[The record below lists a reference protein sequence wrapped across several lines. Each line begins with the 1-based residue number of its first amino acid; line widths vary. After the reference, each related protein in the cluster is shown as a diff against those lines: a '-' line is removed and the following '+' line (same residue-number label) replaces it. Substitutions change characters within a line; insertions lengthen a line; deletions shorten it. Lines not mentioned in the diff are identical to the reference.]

1 MARPISMSASDSFCV
16 SPRKFFMENQ
26 PARSYS
32 ARQLRDG
39 IWSDIAESVTVEEPL
54 EIRIGGRRY
63 SATMRT
69 PQGEGNDRLLA
80 LGLLLTEGVIGSID
94 DVDEVNLRTRCRE
107 LNEELVSV
115 ADVTLW
121 DDSALPQHLWE
132 RSLISNSSC
141 GLCGKATVEALSAQ
155 VEPLAPR
162 PIDAAL
168 LQTLPDKMR
177 ARQTIFSQTGGL
189 HAAAIFDGSGELLAC
204 YEDIGRHNATDRAV
218 GFGLEQGWIPDGE
231 ELILL
236 VSGRVSFEIV
246 QKALRARIATV
257 AGVSA
262 ASSLAIELAVAN
274 NLNLVGWMRARG
286 LTVYHGE
293 TSF

>member
-1 MARPISMSASDSFCV
+1 
-16 SPRKFFMENQ
+16 MENQ
-26 PARSYS
+26 PTRSYG
-32 ARQLRDG
+32 ACQLRDG
-39 IWSDIAESVTVEEPL
+39 NWSDITEAVTVEEPL

-69 PQGEGNDRLLA
+69 PQGETNDRLLA
-80 LGLLLTEGVIGSID
+80 LGLLLTEGVIASID
-94 DVDEVNLRTRCRE
+94 DVDKVNLRTRCRE

-121 DDSALPQHLWE
+121 DDSDLPKHLWE

-155 VEPLAPR
+155 VTPLAPR
-162 PIDAAL
+162 PIDAQL

-177 ARQTIFSQTGGL
+177 AQQTIFSQTGGL
-189 HAAAIFDGSGELLAC
+189 HAATIFDQSGELLAC
-204 YEDIGRHNATDRAV
+204 YEDIGRHNATDRAI
-218 GFGLEQGWIPDGE
+218 GYGLEKGWIPAHQD
-231 ELILL
+231 LILL

-246 QKALRARIATV
+246 QKALRARIGTV

-286 LTVYHGE
+286 LTVY
-293 TSF
+293 TDQTK

>member
-1 MARPISMSASDSFCV
+1 
-16 SPRKFFMENQ
+16 MENQ
-26 PARSYS
+26 PARPYS

-39 IWSDIAESVTVEEPL
+39 AWSEVAEIVTVEEPL
-54 EIRIGGRRY
+54 EIRVGGRRY

-80 LGLLLTEGVIGSID
+80 LGLLFTEGVIGSID
-94 DVDEVNLRTRCRE
+94 DVERVNLRTRCRE
-107 LNEELVSV
+107 MSAELVGV
-115 ADVTLW
+115 ADVALW
-121 DDSALPQHLWE
+121 DEGDLPEHLWE

-155 VEPLAPR
+155 IEPLAPR
-162 PIDAAL
+162 PLDADL
-168 LQTLPDKMR
+168 LQTLPDIMR

-189 HAAAIFDGSGELLAC
+189 HAAAIFDGAGQLLAC
-204 YEDIGRHNATDRAV
+204 YEDIGRHNATDRAI
-218 GFGLEQGWIPDGE
+218 GFGLESGWMPADKD
-231 ELILL
+231 LILL

-246 QKALRARIATV
+246 QKALRARIGTV

-262 ASSLAIELAVAN
+262 ASSLAVDLARAN

-286 LTVYHGE
+286 LTVYTGE

>member
-1 MARPISMSASDSFCV
+1 
-16 SPRKFFMENQ
+16 MENQ
-26 PARSYS
+26 PARPYS

-39 IWSDIAESVTVEEPL
+39 AWSEVAEIVTVEEPL
-54 EIRIGGRRY
+54 EIRVGGRRY

-80 LGLLLTEGVIGSID
+80 LGLLFTEGVIGSID
-94 DVDEVNLRTRCRE
+94 DVESVNLRTRCRD
-107 LNEELVSV
+107 LSAELVSV
-115 ADVTLW
+115 ADVALW
-121 DDSALPQHLWE
+121 DDSQLPEHLWE

-141 GLCGKATVEALSAQ
+141 GLCGKATVEALSAR
-155 VEPLAPR
+155 VAPLAPR
-162 PIDAAL
+162 PINAEL
-168 LQTLPDKMR
+168 LRALPDQMR

-189 HAAAIFDGSGELLAC
+189 HAAAIFDDAGQLLAC
-204 YEDIGRHNATDRAV
+204 YEDIGRHNATDRAI
-218 GFGLEQGWIPDGE
+218 GFGLEGGWMPADKDKD
-231 ELILL
+231 LILL

-246 QKALRARIATV
+246 QKALRARIGTV

-262 ASSLAIELAVAN
+262 ASSLAIDLARAN

-286 LTVYHGE
+286 LTVYTGE

>member
-1 MARPISMSASDSFCV
+1 MQ
-16 SPRKFFMENQ
+16 NQ
-26 PARSYS
+26 PTRSFA

-39 IWSDIAESVTVEEPL
+39 HWNEIAEIVTVEEPL

-69 PQGEGNDRLLA
+69 PPGEENDRLLA
-80 LGLLLTEGVIGSID
+80 LGLLLSEGVISSMD
-94 DVDEVNLRTRCRE
+94 DVESVNLRTRCRE
-107 LNEELVSV
+107 LSEDLISV
-115 ADVTLW
+115 ADVKLW
-121 DDSALPQHLWE
+121 DDAALPAHGWE

-162 PIDAAL
+162 AINSRL
-168 LQTLPDKMR
+168 LRDLPDQMR
-177 ARQTIFSQTGGL
+177 ARQTIFSQSGGS
-189 HAAAIFDGSGELLAC
+189 HAAAIFDADGELLAC
-204 YEDIGRHNATDRAV
+204 YEDIGRHNATDRAI
-218 GFGLEQGWIPDGE
+218 GYGLQNGWIPSTRD
-231 ELILL
+231 LILL

-262 ASSLAIELAVAN
+262 PSSLAIDLARAN
-274 NLNLVGWMRARG
+274 NLNLVGWMRPRG
-286 LTVYHGE
+286 LTVYTGQISSE
-293 TSF
+293 PQRAQRSTEKNEKFEM

>member
-1 MARPISMSASDSFCV
+1 
-16 SPRKFFMENQ
+16 MENQ
-26 PARSYS
+26 PARPYS

-39 IWSDIAESVTVEEPL
+39 AWSEVAESVTVEEPL

-69 PQGEGNDRLLA
+69 PQGDENDRLLA
-80 LGLLLTEGVIGSID
+80 LGLLFTEGVIGSID
-94 DVDEVNLRTRCRE
+94 DVDEVKLRTRCRD
-107 LNEELVSV
+107 LSDELVSV
-115 ADVTLW
+115 ADVAVW
-121 DDSALPQHLWE
+121 DDSQLPEHLWE

-155 VEPLAPR
+155 IAPLSPR
-162 PIDAAL
+162 PINAEL
-168 LQTLPDKMR
+168 LQALPDRMR

-189 HAAAIFDGSGELLAC
+189 HAAAIFDASGEMWAC
-204 YEDIGRHNATDRAV
+204 YEDIGRHNATDRAI
-218 GFGLEQGWIPDGE
+218 GFGLERGWMPATQD
-231 ELILL
+231 LILL

-246 QKALRARIATV
+246 QKALRARIGTV

-262 ASSLAIELAVAN
+262 ASSLAIDLAAAN

-286 LTVYHGE
+286 LTVYTGQ

>member
-1 MARPISMSASDSFCV
+1 MQH
-16 SPRKFFMENQ
+16 Q
-26 PARSYS
+26 PSQPFA

-39 IWSDIAESVTVEEPL
+39 KWSDVSELVTVEEPL

-69 PQGEGNDRLLA
+69 PQGEANDRLLA
-80 LGLLLTEGVIGSID
+80 IGLLLTEGVISSVE
-94 DVDEVNLRTRCRE
+94 DVDQVSLRTRCRD
-107 LNEELVSV
+107 LSDDLVSV

-121 DDSALPQHLWE
+121 DDSQLPEHLWE

-141 GLCGKATVEALSAQ
+141 GLCGKATVEALSAL

-168 LQTLPDKMR
+168 LQTLPAKMR
-177 ARQTIFSQTGGL
+177 AQQTIFSRTGGL
-189 HAAAIFDGSGELLAC
+189 HAAAIFDQSGDLLAC
-204 YEDIGRHNATDRAV
+204 YEDIGRHNATDRAI
-218 GFGLEQGWIPDGE
+218 GCGLENGWVPAADD
-231 ELILL
+231 LILL

-246 QKALRARIATV
+246 QKALRARIGTV

-262 ASSLAIELAVAN
+262 ASSLAVELAQAN
-274 NLNLVGWMRARG
+274 NLNLIGWMRPRG
-286 LTVYHGE
+286 LTVYTGQ
-293 TSF
+293 TK